1 MIGKLRGIHDS
12 SSADSV
18 ILDVSGVGYLVFA
31 STQTLRAL
39 PSVGQEATLLI
50 ETHVREEYIHLYGF
64 LSSDE
69 RLWFRHLFTV
79 QGVGGRVA
87 LAILSALPLN
97 QLINAIASEDKKML
111 SKADGVGPKL
121 AVRIVTE
128 LREKARSYLGFAGIS
143 SKAVGGEDVVISMAG
158 NNAHIHDAISALI
171 NLGYGRQDA
180 FTIVHQQLQKQPD
193 LSLDLLIKAALKE
206 LSQK

>member
-1 MIGKLRGIHDS
+1 MIGKLRGIYDS
-12 SSADSV
+12 SGPDSV
-18 ILDVSGVGYLVFA
+18 ILDVSGVGYVVFVSA
-31 STQTLRAL
+31 QTLRSL
-39 PSVGQEATLLI
+39 PSVGQEAMLLI

-64 LSSDE
+64 MSSDE

-87 LAILSALPLN
+87 LAILSALPLT

-121 AVRIVTE
+121 GARIVTE
-128 LREKARSYLGFAGIS
+128 LREKARSYLGFAGVA
-143 SKAVGGEDVVISMAG
+143 SKVVGSDVVVPMAG
-158 NNAHIHDAISALI
+158 DHTLTQDAISALI

-180 FTIVHQQLQKQPD
+180 FTVVHQLIKKQSD
-193 LSLDLLIKAALKE
+193 LSIDLLIKAALKE
-206 LSQK
+206 LS

>member
-39 PSVGQEATLLI
+39 PSVGQEAILLI

-143 SKAVGGEDVVISMAG
+143 SKAVGDDVVVSMAG